1 MAKAPATIRIE
12 KVGGFAGFGAESHLK
27 SDVEIDLSS
36 LPDEQRDEILQ
47 MLRPDRDARTADAG
61 ADGFVYRFD
70 WVDEHGERFSAE
82 WAGNDVPDWVRAS
95 VVDRID

>member
-1 MAKAPATIRIE
+1 MAKAPAKIRIE

-36 LPDEQRDEILQ
+36 LSDEQRDEILQ
-47 MLRPDRDARTADAG
+47 VLRPDRSTSTADAG
-61 ADGFVYRFD
+61 ADGFVYRLD
-70 WVDEHGERFSAE
+70 WVNEDGERCSAE
-82 WAGNDVPDWVRAS
+82 LAGDDVPHWVRAS